1 MRYVS
6 MSITSA
12 SLRLFSLVSF
22 QPQFLFLSSL
32 LVSFSSAKLW
42 TFFDFIPAQ
51 WGDERLALKK

>member
-12 SLRLFSLVSF
+12 SLRLFFLVSF
-22 QPQFLFLSSL
+22 QPQFLFSL

>member
-1 MRYVS
+1 MYQCL
-6 MSITSA
+6 
-12 SLRLFSLVSF
+12 SLRLFFLVSF
-22 QPQFLFLSSL
+22 QPQFLFLFSL

>member
-12 SLRLFSLVSF
+12 SLRLFFLVSF
-22 QPQFLFLSSL
+22 QPQFLFLFSL

-42 TFFDFIPAQ
+42 TFFDFIAPLSR
-51 WGDERLALKK
+51 DKRLALKK